1 VEEHHEE
8 LLPGCALLFIV
19 VYSKLF
25 PIFENS
31 HIDTWVQ
38 VEVPWWV
45 KAGNLKSQAS
55 RKQRPINIEHDTVG
69 CLLA

>member
-1 VEEHHEE
+1 VEEHYEE
-8 LLPGCALLFIV
+8 LLPGCTTLLFIV

-25 PIFENS
+25 PMFENS

-38 VEVPWWV
+38 FEVPWV